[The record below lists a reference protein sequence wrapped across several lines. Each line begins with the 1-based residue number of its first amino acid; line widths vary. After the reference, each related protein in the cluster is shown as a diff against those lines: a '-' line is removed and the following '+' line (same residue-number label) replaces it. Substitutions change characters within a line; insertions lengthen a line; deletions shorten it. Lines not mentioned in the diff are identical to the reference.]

1 MLYKP
6 LIGDQ
11 QSGSIGGITASHNR
25 GGTYFRQRAIPV
37 NPNTIFQQAV
47 RGFMATLTSL
57 WTDTLTP
64 AERAAWDL
72 YALNVLIPNRLGDPR
87 NIGGLGQYIRS
98 NVPRLQVGLARVDAA
113 PIIFDLGPF
122 TNPTFDTFVAISDVF
137 NVNFTGGDDWVTEDG
152 AAMLISSSRSTNPTI
167 NFFQGPYRAVA
178 PILGDSGA
186 PPASPVVTLAAF
198 NIAVGNRTFIQ
209 IRVSRADGRL
219 TLPFRGFGLG
229 A

>member
-1 MLYKP
+1 MLFKP
-6 LIGDQ
+6 LLGDQ
-11 QSGSIGGITASHNR
+11 LSGSVGGIVASHNR

-47 RGFMATLTSL
+47 RGFLATLTSL
-57 WTDTLTP
+57 WNDLLTT

-72 YALNVLIPNRLGDPR
+72 YATNVLIPNRLGDPR
-87 NIGGLGQYIRS
+87 NIGGLGQYVRS
-98 NVPRLQVGLARVDAA
+98 NVPRLQVGLTRVDDA

-122 TNPTFDTFVAISDVF
+122 TNPTFDTFVAATDVF
-137 NVNFTGGDDWVTEDG
+137 NVNFTVADAWVSEDG

-186 PPASPVVTLAAF
+186 PPATPVVTLTAF
-198 NIAVGNRTFIQ
+198 NIAVGNKTFIQ
-209 IRVSRADGRL
+209 IRISRADGRL
-219 TLPFRGFGLG
+219 TLPFRGFGIG

>member
-1 MLYKP
+1 MLFKP
-6 LIGDQ
+6 LLGDEL
-11 QSGSIGGITASHNR
+11 SGSVGGIVASHNR
-25 GGTYFRQRAIPV
+25 GGTYFRQRAIPI

-57 WTDTLTP
+57 WTDLLTV

-72 YALNVLIPNRLGDPR
+72 YALNVPIPNRLGDPR
-87 NIGGLGQYIRS
+87 NVGGLGMYIRS

-122 TNPTFDTFVAISDVF
+122 TNPTFDTFVAAVDTF
-137 NVNFTGGDDWVTEDG
+137 NVNFTVADAWVSEDG
-152 AAMLISSSRSTNPTI
+152 AAMLIASSRSTNPTI
-167 NFFQGPYRAVA
+167 NFFKGPYRSVA

-219 TLPFRGFGLG
+219 SLPFRGFGLG